1 MRERN
6 TQPDAEQMF
15 DIQVGERL
23 RALRRA
29 ARLSQTALG
38 NRIGVTFQQVQK
50 YENGSNRISASRL
63 WLVARC
69 LGVPVSALFSNCD
82 HAEAEGPASE
92 ASRLLEAWRLMDPAH
107 QKPILALIETLAMA
121 PRPRRARTGLSDSP
135 MEEVPDLKAP
145 EPGES

>member
-1 MRERN
+1 MIE
-6 TQPDAEQMF
+6 TDPQPDAEHAF

-50 YENGSNRISASRL
+50 YENGSNRIAASRL
-63 WLVARC
+63 WLIARC
-69 LGVPVSALFSNCD
+69 LGVPVSALFSD
-82 HAEAEGPASE
+82 YDRIDTEGPASD

-107 QKPILALIETLAMA
+107 QKPVLALIETLAVTSGA
-121 PRPRRARTGLSDSP
+121 KRSRNALSDNPAVDGPTPAVIIS
-135 MEEVPDLKAP
+135 DD
-145 EPGES
+145 

>member
-1 MRERN
+1 MVE
-6 TQPDAEQMF
+6 TVAQPDAEQSF

-38 NRIGVTFQQVQK
+38 NLIGVTFQQVQK

-69 LGVPVSALFSNCD
+69 LGVPVSALFSDFD
-82 HAEAEGPASE
+82 HTDAEGPASD
-92 ASRLLEAWRLMDPAH
+92 ASRLLEAWRTLDPEH
-107 QKPILALIETLAMA
+107 QKPILALIETLATGS
-121 PRPRRARTGLSDSP
+121 RPRRARP
-135 MEEVPDLKAP
+135 APPDRPAEDP
-145 EPGES
+145 DPSEA